1 MSIEDLLSQDEID
14 ALLHGVST
22 DEIETHDHAIV
33 DDGDVTHYDFA
44 NQERII
50 RGRMPSLEMVNE
62 RYARNFRNSLFKL
75 LRRGVEVTVA
85 GVQMLKYSEYVYSL
99 VIPTS
104 LNIVKIHPL
113 RGNVLLVI
121 DPKLVFTVVDNFFGG
136 DGRLQAKIEGRDFAP
151 TELRLIQRMMDLAFA
166 DMQEAWKPVMDVEL
180 EYIDAEVNPQ
190 FANIVGPNDVVVVT
204 NFLVEIEGVG
214 GEFQVAIP
222 YAALEPIRDRL
233 DTVLHN
239 DSGNSDERWSNALRD
254 EIELST
260 VNLSCRLAQ
269 KQLTLRDILELQPGD
284 VIPVDLSQPATV
296 CAEGVPVLRGKMGT
310 LNGNNSVRVSGQ
322 VSFPARKLRSLSKE
336 AIDER

>member
-22 DEIETHDHAIV
+22 DEVETHEHTIV
-33 DDGDVTHYDFA
+33 EEGDVALYDFT

-62 RYARNFRNSLFKL
+62 RYARHFRNSLFKL
-75 LRRGVEVTVA
+75 LRSGIEVAVA

-99 VIPTS
+99 VVPTS
-104 LNIVKIHPL
+104 LNVVKIHPL

-136 DGRLQAKIEGRDFAP
+136 DGRLQPKIEGRDFGA
-151 TELRLIQRMMDLAFA
+151 TELRLIQRMMAMAFDA
-166 DMQEAWKPVMDVEL
+166 MQQAWKPVMDVEL
-180 EYIDAEVNPQ
+180 EYISAEVNPQ

-214 GEFQVAIP
+214 GEFQVAVP
-222 YAALEPIRDRL
+222 YTALEPIRDRL

-239 DSGNSDERWSNALRD
+239 DSGDSDERWSNALRD

-260 VNLSCRLAQ
+260 VNLSCRLAR
-269 KQLTLRDILELQPGD
+269 KQLTLRDIVALKPGD
-284 VIPVDLSQPATV
+284 VIPINLPQSATI
-296 CAEGVPVLRGKMGT
+296 CAEGVPVLRGKLGT
-310 LNGNNSVRVSGQ
+310 SRGHNSVTVTGQ
-322 VSFPARKLRSLSKE
+322 VRFPPCELRGISKE
-336 AIDER
+336 AINER

>member
-22 DEIETHDHAIV
+22 DEIETHNHAIL
-33 DDGDVTHYDFA
+33 DDGDITHYDFT

-75 LRRGVEVTVA
+75 LRRGIEVTVV

-99 VIPTS
+99 VVPTS
-104 LNIVKIHPL
+104 LNVVKIHPL
-113 RGNVLLVI
+113 RGNALLVI
-121 DPKLVFTVVDNFFGG
+121 DPKLVFMVVDNFFGG

-151 TELRLIQRMMDLAFA
+151 TELRLIQRMMDLAFT
-166 DMQEAWKPVMDVEL
+166 DMEQAWKPVMDVKL
-180 EYIDAEVNPQ
+180 EYVNAEVNPQ

-204 NFLVEIEGVG
+204 NYMIEIEGIG

-254 EIELST
+254 EVELST
-260 VNLSCRLAQ
+260 VNLSCQLAQ
-269 KQLTLRDILELQPGD
+269 KQLTLRHILELKPGD
-284 VIPVDLSQPATV
+284 VIPVDLSQPATL
-296 CAEGVPVLRGKMGT
+296 CAEGVPVLRGRVGASK
-310 LNGNNSVRVSGQ
+310 GNNSVRITGQ
-322 VSFPARKLRSLSKE
+322 ISFPPRKLRSISKE
-336 AIDER
+336 VIDER

>member
-33 DDGDVTHYDFA
+33 DDGDVAHYDFA
-44 NQERII
+44 NQERVI

-75 LRRGVEVTVA
+75 LRRGIEVTVA

-99 VIPTS
+99 VVPTS
-104 LNIVKIHPL
+104 LNVVKIHPL

-151 TELRLIQRMMDLAFA
+151 TELRLIQRMMEMAFV
-166 DMQEAWKPVMDVEL
+166 DMKEAWKPVMEVEL
-180 EYIDAEVNPQ
+180 EYVNAEVNPQ

-204 NFLVEIEGVG
+204 NFMVEIEGIG

-222 YAALEPIRDRL
+222 FASLEPIRDRL

-239 DSGNSDERWSNALRD
+239 DSGSSDARWSNALRD

-260 VNLSCRLAQ
+260 VDLSCRLAQ
-269 KQLTLRDILELQPGD
+269 KQLTLRDVLEFKPGD
-284 VIPVDLSQPATV
+284 VIPMDLSSPAIV
-296 CAEGVPVLRGKMGT
+296 CAEGIPVLRGKLGT
-310 LNGNNSVRVSGQ
+310 HNGNSTVRISGQ
-322 VSFPARKLRSLSKE
+322 VRFPSRKLRGLSKE
-336 AIDER
+336 VIDER

>member
-14 ALLHGVST
+14 ALLHGVSN
-22 DEIETHDHAIV
+22 DEIETHAHAII
-33 DDGDVTHYDFA
+33 DDGEATLYDFA

-62 RYARNFRNSLFKL
+62 RYARHFRNSLFKL

-85 GVQMLKYSEYVYSL
+85 SVQMLKYSEYVYSL
-99 VIPTS
+99 VVPTS
-104 LNIVKIHPL
+104 LNVVKMHPL

-121 DPKLVFTVVDNFFGG
+121 NPKLVFTVVDNYFGG
-136 DGRLQAKIEGRDFAP
+136 DGRLGAKIEGRDFAP
-151 TELRLIQRMMDLAFA
+151 TELRLIQRMMDMAFA
-166 DMQEAWKPVMDVEL
+166 DMQHAWKPVMEVEL
-180 EYIDAEVNPQ
+180 EYINAEVNPQ

-222 YAALEPIRDRL
+222 YTALEPIRDRL

-239 DSGNSDERWSNALRD
+239 DSGDSDERWSNALRD

-260 VNLSCRLAQ
+260 VNVSCRIADKKLS
-269 KQLTLRDILELQPGD
+269 LRDILDLKPGD
-284 VIPVDLSQPATV
+284 VIPLDLSQPATI
-296 CAEGVPVLRGKMGT
+296 CAEGFPVLRGKLGT
-310 LNGNNSVRVSGQ
+310 SKGNKSVTVTGQ
-322 VSFPARKLRSLSKE
+322 VRFPPRQLRRISKE

>member
-22 DEIETHDHAIV
+22 DEIDTHDHAII

-44 NQERII
+44 NQERVI

-75 LRRGVEVTVA
+75 LRRGIEVTVA

-99 VIPTS
+99 VVPTS
-104 LNIVKIHPL
+104 LNVVKVHPL

-136 DGRLQAKIEGRDFAP
+136 DGRLQPKIEGRDFAP
-151 TELRLIQRMMDLAFA
+151 TELRLIQRMMDMAFV
-166 DMQEAWKPVMDVEL
+166 DMKEAWKPVMEVEL
-180 EYIDAEVNPQ
+180 EYINAEVNPQ

-204 NFLVEIEGVG
+204 NFMVEIEGVS
-214 GEFQVAIP
+214 GEFQVTIP
-222 YAALEPIRDRL
+222 YTSLEPIRDRL

-239 DSGNSDERWSNALRD
+239 DSGSSDARWSNALRD
-254 EIELST
+254 EIELSA
-260 VNLSCRLAQ
+260 VDLSCRLAQ
-269 KQLTLRDILELQPGD
+269 KQLTLRDVLEFKPGD
-284 VIPVDLSQPATV
+284 VIPMDLSQPAIV
-296 CAEGVPVLRGKMGT
+296 CAEGIPVLRGKLGT
-310 LNGNNSVRVSGQ
+310 QHGNSTVRISGQ
-322 VSFPARKLRSLSKE
+322 VRFPSRKLRGLSKE
-336 AIDER
+336 VIDER